1 MRGLYIMSKAYELD
15 STPAK
20 RAFKSEIENTFGD
33 KSFTVEE
40 GKTALKN
47 SGHPESKWDSIYLVL
62 RKACNAGRGIYS
74 LSQLGNVSQPDLV
87 VSNTVTKEEKQ
98 KILKSDMAIITSN
111 VKDEVAEKWE
121 KKSQEAKAS
130 FDIQKSVSVSKT
142 PSPVFSLIP
151 LKDPQYVSWGH
162 FKDIKTILESK
173 IFYPIFVTGLSGNGK
188 TSMIREVCA
197 KLKRDMIRINVT
209 VETDEDDLLGG
220 FRLVNGETVWQDGP
234 LVVAMRQGAIALI
247 DEVDLASHKIMCLQP
262 IMEGQPIYLKK
273 INEVVYPQSG
283 FNIVAT
289 ANTKGKGSE
298 DGRFMGTNI
307 LNEAFLDRFSATFYQ
322 EYPSPV
328 QESKILKKQFA
339 MNEIK
344 EDDFVDNLVKWA
356 DVIRRSFKEGAVDE
370 IITTRRLIDI
380 TKTFSIFKDKMK
392 SVVLCLERFDDETRE
407 SFVDFYTKVDAG
419 VSMEDL
425 MNTEP
430 ESFEDDMESDQGED
444 EEVSN

>member
-1 MRGLYIMSKAYELD
+1 MSKKYELD

-20 RAFKSEIENTFGD
+20 RAFKAEIEKVYGE
-33 KSFTVEE
+33 KSFTVLQ
-40 GKTALKN
+40 GKEALKN
-47 SGHPESKWDSIYLVL
+47 CGHPESKWDSIYLVL

-74 LSQLGNVSQPDLV
+74 IAHLDSATQPDSV
-87 VSNTVTKEEKQ
+87 VSNDVTKEEKQ
-98 KILKSDMAIITSN
+98 KILKSDMAIINEEKTFN
-111 VKDEVAEKWE
+111 V
-121 KKSQEAKAS
+121 
-130 FDIQKSVSVSKT
+130 QKSVSTT

-151 LKDPQYVSWGH
+151 KKDPQYVAWGH
-162 FKDIKTILESK
+162 FKDIKSILESK

-188 TSMIREVCA
+188 TSMVREVCA
-197 KLKRDMIRINVT
+197 KLKRDMIRVNIT

-220 FRLVNGETVWQDGP
+220 FRLIDGETVWQDGP
-234 LVVAMRQGAIALI
+234 LVVAMKQGAVALI

-273 INEVVYPQSG
+273 INQVIYPQPG

-289 ANTKGKGSE
+289 ANTKGKGSD

-322 EYPSPV
+322 EYPSPS
-328 QESKILKKQFA
+328 QEAKILKKQFA
-339 MNEIK
+339 MHEIK
-344 EDDFVDNLVKWA
+344 EDDFVSNLVKWA
-356 DVIRRSFKEGAVDE
+356 DVIRRSFKEGAVDD
-370 IITTRRLIDI
+370 IVTTRRLIDI

-392 SVVLCLERFDDETRE
+392 SVVLCLERFDDETRD
-407 SFVDFYTKVDAG
+407 SFTDFYTKVDAG

-430 ESFEDDMESDQGED
+430 EAFEDEIDPDKED
-444 EEVSN
+444 DELEV